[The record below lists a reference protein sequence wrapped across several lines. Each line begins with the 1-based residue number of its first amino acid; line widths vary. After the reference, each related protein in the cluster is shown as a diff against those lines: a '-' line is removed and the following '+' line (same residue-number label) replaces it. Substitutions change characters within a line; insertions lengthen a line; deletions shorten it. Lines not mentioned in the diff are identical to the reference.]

1 MGAVDTDVHLFVT
14 DVVKS
19 FDTVDSVNRT
29 SSHAAFSRVSQHTFQ
44 CRT

>member
-1 MGAVDTDVHLFVT
+1 MGEVDTDVHLFVT

-29 SSHAAFSRVSQHTFQ
+29 HSHVTFSCVSQHTFQ